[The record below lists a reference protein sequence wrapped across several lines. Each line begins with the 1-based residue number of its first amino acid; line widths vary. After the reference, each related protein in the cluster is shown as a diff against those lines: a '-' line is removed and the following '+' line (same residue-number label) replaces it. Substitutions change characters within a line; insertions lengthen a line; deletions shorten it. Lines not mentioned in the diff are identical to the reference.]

1 MQQKKNR
8 IQKGFTLIE
17 LLIVMAIIA
26 MLAALVGPTIID
38 KLETARINA
47 TKAQIEM
54 LSQALESHKID
65 AGRYPNSL
73 EGLRQNDSGSSRW
86 SGPYIKKAVPKDSW
100 EQDYHYQAPGSHNN
114 DFDLYSYGPDMQ
126 EGGEGENADIVNW

>member
-38 KLETARINA
+38 KLGGAQINT

-54 LSQALESHKID
+54 LSQALDTYRID
-65 AGRYPNSL
+65 VGRYPSGL
-73 EGLRQNDSGSSRW
+73 EGLLQNDSGSPRW
-86 SGPYIKKAVPKDSW
+86 SGPYIKKAIPKDPW
-100 EQDYHYQAPGSHNN
+100 DQDYHYQAPGSHNN

-126 EGGEGENADIVNW
+126 EGGEGENADLVNW